1 MGFMKA
7 SHVFID
13 NPATNVEDALT
24 FLSEKAVELGIA
36 DDAAAV
42 LDAYHKR
49 EEEGSTGMVN
59 GFSIPHAKS
68 YAIKAASIIV
78 VKFANEVSDWV
89 TMDDEPVK
97 VAISLLVPDGEAGT
111 THIKL
116 LSKTAVMLMDD
127 DFREFLKAS
136 EDADTIADRINT
148 NLEKDD
154 DD

>member
-7 SHVFID
+7 SNVFID
-13 NPATNVEDALT
+13 NPATTVEEALT
-24 FLSEKAVELGIA
+24 FLSKKAVELGIA

-42 LDAYHKR
+42 LAAFYKR

-68 YAIKAASIIV
+68 DAIKDASIIV
-78 VKFANEVSDWV
+78 VKFAGEVSDWV
-89 TMDDEPVK
+89 TMDDQPITI
-97 VAISLLVPDGEAGT
+97 AIALLVPDGEAGT
-111 THIKL
+111 THIRL

-127 DFREFLKAS
+127 DFVNFLKAS
-136 EDADTIADRINT
+136 GDADEIASRINV

-154 DD
+154 